1 MNKVCA
7 VLCLLALAGCGGR
20 EHISSVQ
27 VSAEAQRHCD
37 YIGQANGDDGYGGVG
52 KRGACMRYVRDTG
65 RLPPPS

>member
-1 MNKVCA
+1 MRYVYA
-7 VLCLLALAGCGGR
+7 LLCLASLAGCSG
-20 EHISSVQ
+20 EHISSVR

-37 YIGQANGDDGYGGVG
+37 YIGQVNGDDGYGGVG